1 MSKGCAD
8 VEVGEDVVFEGVDDG
23 GFAEG
28 GEFVGYCG
36 CEGEVDGVDELLCV
50 S

>member
-1 MSKGCAD
+1 MW
-8 VEVGEDVVFEGVDDG
+8 EVGENVVFGGVDDG

-36 CEGEVDGVDELLCV
+36 CGGEMYDLDELLCV